1 MVPVLPQADDP
12 DHEAAADPWAD
23 RRAGERRPVRPGTR
37 FEVRLGGHGPDLAV
51 ALLDVSPTGL
61 RAAVRRRL
69 SVGDA
74 VVVWVAP
81 PGEWWVYQ
89 GTAFVC
95 WQSDGAEGTAV
106 VGLRLRS
113 PLPAD
118 AATDLAEPD
127 TR

>member
-12 DHEAAADPWAD
+12 DPESAADPWAD
-23 RRAGERRPVRPGTR
+23 RRAGDRRPVRPGTR
-37 FEVRLGGHGPDLAV
+37 FEVRRGGDGPDLAV
-51 ALLDVSPTGL
+51 ALLDVSATGL
-61 RAAVRRRL
+61 RAAVRGGF

-74 VVVWVAP
+74 VVVWIAP
-81 PGEWWVYQ
+81 PGEGWVYQ

-95 WQSDGAEGTAV
+95 WQSARAEGTAL

-113 PLPAD
+113 PIPVV
-118 AATDLAEPD
+118 AAVDLAEPD